1 MPFDYATGGELN
13 VVYGGV
19 TRGEVPMRFTLTG
32 SFTRYQNGGG
42 GASIPSFGT
51 NFTSAALRVGNR
63 LLVAT
68 SNLQTAG
75 SSPVYNPGTVLFFAL
90 DDSGATTT
98 VTPASPFYAVTSDP
112 NPLALTDLGGG
123 RVAVTNAGISD
134 ASFPPLVTGK
144 GSIDVLEAA
153 TGKLVGSFPL
163 GLGNPGGRGLA
174 LDPTGS
180 VAVAGS
186 QTYRRLYAVDVR
198 GIAALPQRRRPAPA
212 AAVVQRRRGRQRG
225 RRGVSA
231 HARDPGRREP
241 IVLRRRPARA
251 ASSRTCRRC
260 ASARPATSWWRPR
273 STTAGSRSPRST
285 RATSRQVCR
294 CSRRASA
301 RRRPSPRPDP
311 PE

>member
-1 MPFDYATGGELN
+1 M
-13 VVYGGV
+13 
-19 TRGEVPMRFTLTG
+19 
-32 SFTRYQNGGG
+32 
-42 GASIPSFGT
+42 
-51 NFTSAALRVGNR
+51 
-63 LLVAT
+63 
-68 SNLQTAG
+68 
-75 SSPVYNPGTVLFFAL
+75 
-90 DDSGATTT
+90 
-98 VTPASPFYAVTSDP
+98 TSDP

-163 GLGNPGGRGLA
+163 GAGNPGGRALA

-198 GIAALPQRRRPAPA
+198 GIAALPASDVDPRLQRPSCNDVAGDSAGGVPCLRTR
-212 AAVVQRRRGRQRG
+212 VIRGG
-225 RRGVSA
+225 A
-231 HARDPGRREP
+231 NP
-241 IVLRRRPARA
+241 IVLAAAARLERRLLVRA
-251 ASSRTCRRC
+251 AGALRRVG
-260 ASARPATSWWRPR
+260 RLRGRRPR

-301 RRRPSPRPDP
+301 RRRRSPRPDP
-311 PE
+311 PA